1 MIESEKTNVEIKGFN
16 SRSLMAEA
24 KFFEAYSRFQDDENR
39 YESWDESIERVMQ
52 MHTKFYKDKMTP
64 ELSGML
70 NEVQDAYKDKLFLGA
85 QRALQF
91 GGDQL
96 LQHHA
101 RLYNCASTHCD
112 RPEVFGETMY
122 LLLAGAGVGFS
133 VQKQHIA
140 KLPQITKRLKS
151 AKTFVVPDS
160 IEGWSDAINVL
171 LSSFYVGG
179 GTRPEY
185 AGRKVYFDLSLIRP
199 KGAYINGGFKAPGGE
214 PLRLALDK
222 IELLLKSEID
232 KSDVMRPIV
241 AYDIMM
247 FLADAVI
254 SGGVRRSATIC
265 MFSKDDEEMIN
276 AKTGSW
282 FVDNPQRGRSNN
294 SVMLL
299 RDEVTQEEF
308 GKIMES
314 VKHSGEPGFI
324 FVDDLDFTL
333 NPCVEVGMRPIS
345 KKGESGF
352 QVCNL
357 TEINGGKSTSK
368 EIFFHQCKV
377 ASILGTL
384 QAGYTDFK
392 YLSQATKDIVDREAL
407 IGVGITGIMNN
418 PQILADEEILKE
430 GARIVKKWNKITAKM
445 IGINQAARTT
455 VIKPSGNASVILE
468 TASGIH
474 GEHSPLY
481 LRHVQFNR
489 ETEVA
494 QLFIDN
500 NPKMVEDSVW
510 GEDIVVAFPII
521 SPETSIYKADL
532 LGVKQLE
539 YVKLVQQTWIE
550 EGTNVSLCAD
560 PKLRHNVSNTI
571 TVDDWD
577 AVTDYIFENRHHLCG
592 VSMLSASGD
601 RAYPQAPFTEVFTYK
616 QIVDMYGEEALFTSA
631 LIEAGLLAFNKD
643 LWTACSTAMGFGE
656 TLKESHDDLLK
667 RDFVRRFDKF
677 SEHFDSKEECANCL
691 KDVYNA
697 HKWWKIHNELTH
709 IDWERDL
716 TEKKFTDIDTMGAQA
731 CAGGACEIV

>member
-1 MIESEKTNVEIKGFN
+1 MIDKTNVETKGFN

-39 YESWDESIERVMQ
+39 YENWDESIERVMK
-52 MHTKFYKDKMTP
+52 MHKKFYKGKMTP
-64 ELSGML
+64 ELSDML
-70 NEVQDAYKDKLFLGA
+70 VEVQDAYNDKLFLGA

-96 LQHHA
+96 LKHHS

-112 RPEVFGETMY
+112 RPEVFSETMY

-133 VQKQHIA
+133 VQKQHVA

-171 LSSFYVGG
+171 MSSFYVGG

-199 KGAYINGGFKAPGGE
+199 KGSFINGGFKAPGAE

-222 IELLLKSEID
+222 IEFLLKSEID
-232 KSDVMRPIV
+232 NSDIMRPIV

-265 MFSKDDEEMIN
+265 MFSKDDEEMIK
-276 AKTGSW
+276 AKTGNW
-282 FVDNPQRGRSNN
+282 FVENPQRGRSNN

-299 RDEVTQEEF
+299 RDEVTKEEF
-308 GKIMES
+308 NEIMES

-345 KKGESGF
+345 EKGESGF

-377 ASILGTL
+377 AAILGTL

-510 GEDIVVAFPII
+510 GDDIVVAFPII

-550 EGTNVSLCAD
+550 EGTNISLCTD

-577 AVTDYIFENRHHLCG
+577 AVGDYIFENRHYLCG

-691 KDVYNA
+691 KDVFNL
-697 HKWWKIHNELTH
+697 HKWWKIHNELEH

-731 CAGGACEIV
+731 CSGGACEIV

>member
-1 MIESEKTNVEIKGFN
+1 MIETEGKSTKLNNQN
-16 SRSLMAEA
+16 SRTLMADA
-24 KFFEAYSRFQDDENR
+24 KFFEAYSRFQNEQNR
-39 YESWDESIERVMQ
+39 YENWDESIERVMD
-52 MHTKFYKDKMTP
+52 MHFKFYKDKMTP
-64 ELSGML
+64 ELSDMMY
-70 NEVQDAYKDKLFLGA
+70 EVQDAYKQKLFLGA

-112 RPEVFGETMY
+112 RPEVFAETMY

-133 VQKQHIA
+133 VQKQHIN
-140 KLPQITKRLKS
+140 KLPQISKRRKS

-160 IEGWSDAINVL
+160 IEGWSDAINVM

-179 GTRPEY
+179 GTRPDYE
-185 AGRKVYFDLSLIRP
+185 GRKVYFDLSEIRP
-199 KGAYINGGFKAPGGE
+199 KGSFINGGFKAPGPE

-222 IELLLKSEID
+222 IEYLLKSEIENYD
-232 KSDVMRPIV
+232 IMRPIV

-247 FLADAVI
+247 YLADAVI

-265 MFSKDDEEMIN
+265 MFSKDDEDMIK
-276 AKTGSW
+276 AKTGNW
-282 FVDNPQRGRSNN
+282 FYDNPQRGRSNN

-299 RDEVTQEEF
+299 RDEVTKEEF
-308 GKIMES
+308 DIIMES
-314 VKHSGEPGFI
+314 VKEVGEPGFI

-333 NPCVEVGMRPIS
+333 NPCVEVGMLPIS
-345 KKGESGF
+345 KKGVSGF

-357 TEINGGKSTSK
+357 TEINGGQSTSK

-377 ASILGTL
+377 AAILGTL

-392 YLSQATKDIVDREAL
+392 YLSSATKEIVDREAL

-418 PQILADEEILKE
+418 PQILTDPEILKE
-430 GARIVKKWNKITAKM
+430 GARVVKKWNKKIAKM

-455 VIKPSGNASVILE
+455 VIKPSGNASVLLE

-474 GEHSPLY
+474 GEHSPLF
-481 LRHVQFNR
+481 LRHTQFNK

-494 QLFIDN
+494 KLFMEN
-500 NPKMVEDSVW
+500 NPKMVEESVW
-510 GEDIVVAFPII
+510 GNDIVVAFPVV
-521 SPETSIYKADL
+521 SPEHSIYKKNL

-539 YVKLVQQTWIE
+539 YVKLLQQTWIE
-550 EGTNVSLCAD
+550 EGTNVKLCVN

-577 AVTDYIFENRHHLCG
+577 EVSDYIFENRHYLCG

-601 RAYPQAPFTEVFTYK
+601 RAYPQAPFTEVFTFQ

-631 LIEAGLLAFNKD
+631 LIEAALAAFNKD
-643 LWTACSTAMGFGE
+643 LWNACATAMGVGE
-656 TLKESHDDLLK
+656 VLKEDHGDLLK

-677 SEHFDSKEECANCL
+677 SEHFNSKEETANCL
-691 KDVYNA
+691 KDVFNA
-697 HKWWKIHNELTH
+697 HKWWKIVNVMKP
-709 IDWERDL
+709 IDWSKDL
-716 TEKKFTDIDTMGAQA
+716 IKKEYTDIDTMGAQA
-731 CAGGACEIV
+731 CSGGQCDV